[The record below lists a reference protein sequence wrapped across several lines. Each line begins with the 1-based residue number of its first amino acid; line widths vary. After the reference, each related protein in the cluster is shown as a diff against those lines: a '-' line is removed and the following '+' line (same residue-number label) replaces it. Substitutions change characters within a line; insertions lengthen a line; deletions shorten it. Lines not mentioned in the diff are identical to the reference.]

1 MAKWIKE
8 IIISYFDELKNL
20 GSSLSMSPAAV
31 EERILYVSAAIMESY
46 VEMALEVSFAHRD

>member
-1 MAKWIKE
+1 MGKI
-8 IIISYFDELKNL
+8 YFDELKNL